1 MNAELNEQMTRYIE
15 SGQEVFNFSMMVSF
29 REDLASTCSVVCDDI
44 L

>member
-15 SGQEVFNFSMMVSF
+15 SGEDVFIFSKMASF

>member
-15 SGQEVFNFSMMVSF
+15 SGQEVFNFSKMVSF